1 MTFPLSLDGGCC
13 VREAMTINLT
23 PNMIVCTLAEAMILK
38 RRLSSPSRVDGE
50 VGLIFVP
57 LSFMLFE
64 QSLQKPLNKREIA
77 VPCMYGRVRGCYD
90 YMYPPFHSYAK
101 RSLSLNFPAL
111 SIRR

>member
-1 MTFPLSLDGGCC
+1 MAGVS
-13 VREAMTINLT
+13 VREAMTIKLT
-23 PNMIVCTLAEAMILK
+23 PNMIVCTPAEAMSLK
-38 RRLSSPSRVDGE
+38 GDCLVNLEVDGE
-50 VGLIFVP
+50 VGLIFIP

-90 YMYPPFHSYAK
+90 YMYPPFHSYTK
-101 RSLSLNFPAL
+101 RSLSFNFPAL